1 VASTEDV
8 RAHAEAAL
16 PRGPMLVVGGLML
29 TVSVGAF
36 FRVPLLPMMGDELSM
51 SAGQLGMLTTAFAVG
66 RLLTDIPAGRAADRA
81 EPMLALGLAGVVMA
95 AGSATMGIAPAAMLA
110 YVGAFLLGI
119 GSSMANTTGMTF
131 FSTAAPARLRGQSM
145 AAYSAALLGGQALGP
160 TVGGLIGDRGGWRA
174 ALITAAVLGVSV
186 AIIAALGRWSGVL
199 STAVPV
205 TGPRTDPTPPPP
217 ATPRHLP
224 RVSSQTAILYS
235 VAFASFFM
243 LGAMP
248 QTLIP
253 IIGDSRYGLR
263 AGTIGIALGVGAVC
277 RFIGAIAGGRVADR
291 VSRKAALVPG
301 LALSSGG
308 VAILALDLGVAGWA
322 TSIVLLSLG
331 SYGVSVSAAML
342 ADRAGGRRVG
352 KRLGNYRFVGDLG
365 LIAGPALSAL
375 VYERA
380 GDVAAVLVVAT
391 LLAVVTVAA
400 GLFLHE
406 TRWLEDGDADASDP
420 SLTAGPTGP
429 S

>member
-1 VASTEDV
+1 MSSDDLTTQ
-8 RAHAEAAL
+8 AHRAL

-36 FRVPLLPMMGDELSM
+36 FRVPLLPMMGAELSM

-81 EPMLALGLAGVVMA
+81 EPMLALGFAGVVMA
-95 AGSATMGIAPAAMLA
+95 AGSATMGVAPGALLA

-131 FSTAAPARLRGQSM
+131 FSTATAARVRGQAM
-145 AAYSAALLGGQALGP
+145 AAYSAALLGGQAVGP
-160 TVGGLIGDRGGWRA
+160 TVGGLIGDGAGWRA

-186 AIIAALGRWSGVL
+186 AVVSALGRRLGFL
-199 STAVPV
+199 STSVPV
-205 TGPRTDPTPPPP
+205 AGPAVAPAPP
-217 ATPRHLP
+217 AVTPSRP
-224 RVSSQTAILYS
+224 TRVSSQTAILYS

-277 RFIGAIAGGRVADR
+277 RFIGAVAGGRVADR
-291 VSRKAALVPG
+291 VSRKASLVPG
-301 LALSSGG
+301 LALSAGG
-308 VAILALDLGVAGWA
+308 VAILALDLGVPGWVA
-322 TSIVLLSLG
+322 SIVLLSLG
-331 SYGVSVSAAML
+331 SYGVSVAAAML

-365 LIAGPALSAL
+365 LIAGPSLSAL

-380 GDVAAVLVVAT
+380 GDVAAILVVAT
-391 LLAVVTVAA
+391 LLAVVTVTA

-406 TRWLEDGDADASDP
+406 TRWLEDDGDDTSDASVA
-420 SLTAGPTGP
+420 AGPTGP